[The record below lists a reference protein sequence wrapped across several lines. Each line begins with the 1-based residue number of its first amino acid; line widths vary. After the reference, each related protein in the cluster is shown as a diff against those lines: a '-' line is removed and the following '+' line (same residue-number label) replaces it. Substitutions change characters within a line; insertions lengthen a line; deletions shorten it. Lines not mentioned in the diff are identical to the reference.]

1 MDSSDFLAVLYYQ
14 PGVKRDA
21 GIIGRLENIDDD
33 CKLND
38 INFVKVGDEKEVGSL
53 GMEELPCLVYY
64 ENGIPNL
71 YDGSLGD
78 ETTVL
83 DWLILQRNSAS
94 IEDVTDE
101 LLRSIIEEEEYVAV
115 FFSGLCADDD
125 QEECD
130 LVRDELEKID
140 HILDDHGIVF
150 VATHELEVAKENQI
164 KRFPSLG
171 LFKNEEFVKFDG
183 DLTQEIGVLR
193 WLTSEETLNIPDRI
207 EEVNEIML
215 SKRIKSEDS
224 MFVFFYEDD
233 DIFAKRLLLFMEK
246 VDNVLDK
253 KNIAFVKISDDGI
266 DKDYSLECLP
276 ALVHFQS
283 GTPDVF
289 PGDLREEK
297 DVKKWIEKSTKTRS
311 G

>member
-1 MDSSDFLAVLYYQ
+1 MYFH
-14 PGVKRDA
+14 
-21 GIIGRLENIDDD
+21 
-33 CKLND
+33 
-38 INFVKVGDEKEVGSL
+38 
-53 GMEELPCLVYY
+53 
-64 ENGIPNL
+64 
-71 YDGSLGD
+71 
-78 ETTVL
+78 
-83 DWLILQRNSAS
+83 
-94 IEDVTDE
+94 
-101 LLRSIIEEEEYVAV
+101 
-115 FFSGLCADDD
+115 SGLCADDD

-297 DVKKWIEKSTKTRS
+297 DVKKWIKKSTKTRS

>member
-1 MDSSDFLAVLYYQ
+1 MVFL
-14 PGVKRDA
+14 
-21 GIIGRLENIDDD
+21 
-33 CKLND
+33 
-38 INFVKVGDEKEVGSL
+38 
-53 GMEELPCLVYY
+53 
-64 ENGIPNL
+64 
-71 YDGSLGD
+71 
-78 ETTVL
+78 
-83 DWLILQRNSAS
+83 
-94 IEDVTDE
+94 
-101 LLRSIIEEEEYVAV
+101 
-115 FFSGLCADDD
+115 SGLCADDD

-130 LVRDELEKID
+130 LVREELEKID

-164 KRFPSLG
+164 KRFPALG

-233 DIFAKRLLLFMEK
+233 DIFAKRLLTFMEK

-283 GTPDVF
+283 GSPSVF

-297 DVKKWIEKSTKTRS
+297 DVKKWIERSTKTREVKS